1 MEERIR
7 NIEEFAQYATDMI
20 VIMDEDQR
28 AMRAS
33 LRRLRESVERLEES
47 MQRTEESM
55 QRLEENEA
63 RRDEVLQ
70 RMLQAVAVIQAD
82 IVRIDETRP

>member
-47 MQRTEESM
+47 MQR
-55 QRLEENEA
+55 LEENEA